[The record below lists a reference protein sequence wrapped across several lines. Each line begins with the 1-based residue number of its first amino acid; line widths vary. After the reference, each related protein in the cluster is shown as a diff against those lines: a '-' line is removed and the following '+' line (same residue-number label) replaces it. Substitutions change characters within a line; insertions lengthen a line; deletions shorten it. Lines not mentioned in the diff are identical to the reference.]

1 MKFPNMGKEWDS
13 RFTDFVGKQQFQA
26 FRTAY
31 LADVRP
37 YLEAM
42 LLHLQESKAK
52 TTTAVAE
59 NQRVYAETS
68 EDVVEN
74 GTNDE
79 KFALVKTLYA
89 KLAESETDK
98 MATKVLLD
106 SHQLKMEEKMSGSK
120 DPETL

>member
-1 MKFPNMGKEWDS
+1 MGKQWDS
-13 RFTDFVGKQQFQA
+13 RFTDFMGKQQFQA
-26 FRTAY
+26 FLTAY
-31 LADVRP
+31 LANVRP

-52 TTTAVAE
+52 TISEVTE

-89 KLAESETDK
+89 KLAESEAK
-98 MATKVLLD
+98 EMAAEELLE
-106 SHQLKMEEKMSGSK
+106 SHQSEMV
-120 DPETL
+120 ETLSGR